1 MCHLAVIHIDTFDI
15 ETFTGDRVTNKRELT
30 TGVDTHFGRR
40 DVSGDAEVG
49 DEEVLNLTVL
59 KHHLNTAV
67 EL

>member
-1 MCHLAVIHIDTFDI
+1 MLLF
-15 ETFTGDRVTNKRELT
+15 ETFTGDEVTNERELT

-59 KHHLNTAV
+59 EDHLDTAV

>member
-1 MCHLAVIHIDTFDI
+1 M
-15 ETFTGDRVTNKRELT
+15 TNKRELT